1 MIVRRITNS
10 FNGCVF
16 EINMKNGFSL
26 KLKTFIFLL
35 VVSVLLI
42 FLSKFGK
49 LGGLDRAMTFV
60 FSPIAKTF
68 QGYSNGAYGFFD
80 TIRSIEKFK
89 QENSILKKEN
99 AEMVFKISVLK
110 ETERENEILRRQ
122 LDFSDKL
129 CTSGICLNWKIAK
142 VIGRSPN
149 NYEKFIIIDLGKDQ
163 GIAVNQAAVYSGG
176 ALVGKITEVYEN
188 SAKVVLIT
196 SADSSVNSITQSTRS
211 NGIVKGKYSTGVK
224 LEMINQNEELTDGD
238 FIITSGLEEGIP
250 KGLLIGKISNIKE
263 SANKVFKE
271 ANVDL
276 FVDFN
281 RIEDIFVVN

>member
-1 MIVRRITNS
+1 
-10 FNGCVF
+10 
-16 EINMKNGFSL
+16 MKNGFSL

-35 VVSVLLI
+35 VVSLLLI

-49 LGGLDRAMTFV
+49 LGELNSAASFA
-60 FSPIAKTF
+60 FSPIAKIF
-68 QGYSNGAYGFFD
+68 QGYSNGAYGFLD
-80 TIRSIEKFK
+80 TIKSIEKFK
-89 QENSILKKEN
+89 DENSIMKKEN
-99 AEMVFKISVLK
+99 ADMLFRVSVLK
-110 ETERENEILRRQ
+110 EVERENEILRRQ

-129 CTSGICLNWKIAK
+129 CTSGTCLNWKIGR

-149 NYEKFIIIDLGKDQ
+149 NYEKFVIIDLGSDQ
-163 GIAVNQAAVYSGG
+163 GVAVNQAAVYSGG
-176 ALVGKITEVYEN
+176 ALIGKITEVFKN

-224 LEMINQNEELTDGD
+224 LEMINQNEELADGD
-238 FIITSGLEEGIP
+238 LIITSGLEEGIP

-281 RIEDIFVVN
+281 QIEEIFVVN